1 MVLVPIAAF
10 QRVSYYSVRLDF
22 DDTTLFEQFLK
33 THTSEN
39 REKLK
44 HINKWIEI
52 IGEKIGAKEFYFRN
66 ESLTADTRALPPKG
80 IQKEPHYIE
89 YDALTDEAKPAANNL
104 RLYCFRASESVVVLF
119 SGNLKTAQKAQDCP
133 SVKPYFLQAN
143 KLSAAIE
150 RAFREGV
157 IRWNDDYSDI
167 ICDEPIDYEG

>member
-1 MVLVPIAAF
+1 M
-10 QRVSYYSVRLDF
+10 RLDS
-22 DDTTLFEQFLK
+22 DDTTLFEQFLE
-33 THTSEN
+33 THTPEN
-39 REKLK
+39 KEKLD
-44 HINKWIEI
+44 HILSWIKA
-52 IGEKIGAKEFYFRN
+52 IGNRFGAKEFYFRN

-80 IQKEPHYIE
+80 IQKEPHYLE
-89 YDALTDEAKPAANNL
+89 DDALTDEAKPAANNL

-143 KLSAAIE
+143 KLSAALE